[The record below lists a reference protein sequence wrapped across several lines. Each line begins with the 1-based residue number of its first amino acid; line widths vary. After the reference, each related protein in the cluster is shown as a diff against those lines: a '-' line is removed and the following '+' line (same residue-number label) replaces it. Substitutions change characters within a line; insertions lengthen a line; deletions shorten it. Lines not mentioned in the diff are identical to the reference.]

1 VPSTELLRRVKQF
14 LEERRLVTTI
24 VHVVPPRYVE
34 VSVQVEVIRKQTG
47 SFDRLKEA
55 VEKRLRTFLHPLL
68 GGRNGNGWP
77 FGRNVLKLDL
87 YHVIEDIEG
96 VDVVHRI
103 RLRDEDRKEEVEQIK
118 VAPDELVHVVDVDV
132 FEKAREQFY

>member
-1 VPSTELLRRVKQF
+1 M
-14 LEERRLVTTI
+14 TTI
-24 VHVVPPRYVE
+24 IHVVPPKYVE
-34 VSVQVEVIRKQTG
+34 VSLQVEIIRKTTG

-55 VEKRLRTFLHPLL
+55 VEKRLRTFLHPLI
-68 GGRNGNGWP
+68 GGRNGDGWP

-118 VAPDELVHVVDVDV
+118 VAADQLVFVVDVAV
-132 FEKAREQFY
+132 IEKAREQFY